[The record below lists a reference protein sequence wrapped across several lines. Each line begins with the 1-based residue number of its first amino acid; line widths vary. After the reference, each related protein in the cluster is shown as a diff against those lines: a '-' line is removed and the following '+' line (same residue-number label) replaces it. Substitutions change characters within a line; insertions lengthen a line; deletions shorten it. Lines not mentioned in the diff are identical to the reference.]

1 MCLHFICVSK
11 RHFSNLLWSIS
22 LAIQHERLLLEL
34 RVQRYK
40 KNKLLLEVPSQKEVG
55 SWHSSELK
63 LWALFLHVGWWASS
77 KTWTGRYVLEM
88 HCIIYSPQNVEPT
101 VFPPCT
107 PLTFLP
113 LKSCIN
119 THLLCGWTR
128 ARQNCCFFCFV
139 SSAEIK
145 KGRSCWAILAS
156 EMLLLYL
163 VTEEVQPV
171 NLVCRKWEFGGL
183 EY

>member
-1 MCLHFICVSK
+1 MKDYYLNFEFK
-11 RHFSNLLWSIS
+11 D
-22 LAIQHERLLLEL
+22 L
-34 RVQRYK
+34 RK
-40 KNKLLLEVPSQKEVG
+40 INFVG
-55 SWHSSELK
+55 SAFSERSSFVTQFRTEVVSFVPPCGVMSFLK
-63 LWALFLHVGWWASS
+63 DLD
-77 KTWTGRYVLEM
+77 GRYVLEM
-88 HCIIYSPQNVEPT
+88 HCIIFSPQNVEPT
-101 VFPPCT
+101 VFPPFT

-119 THLLCGWTR
+119 THLPCGWTR

-145 KGRSCWAILAS
+145 KGRSCWAILALG
-156 EMLLLYL
+156 MLLLYL
-163 VTEEVQPV
+163 VTEKVQPV